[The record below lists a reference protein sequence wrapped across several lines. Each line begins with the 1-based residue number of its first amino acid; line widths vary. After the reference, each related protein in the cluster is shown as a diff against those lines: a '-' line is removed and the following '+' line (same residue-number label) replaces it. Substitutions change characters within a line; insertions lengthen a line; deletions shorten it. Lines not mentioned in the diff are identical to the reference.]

1 MRREGKKVRATN
13 AEKNVRKTMD
23 DGGGGRWRMD
33 GRSDRETR
41 VQGRGRKGLKR
52 TNQASWKSME
62 AGRDCLRFPRC
73 RLLARFF
80 PQRMKF
86 NYGETRVY
94 RAYPLVSL
102 FSPPPFLLFSRFSL
116 SSSLF
121 LSSSFC
127 PFIYYFLFFF
137 PCFFSS
143 FSFFFLQ
150 NLSENCSVYRPPTI
164 RLAASNRRAVRAA
177 FSDAIS
183 GRRSFFL
190 FSFFSLFFSPWF
202 KGTKGEKKGK

>member
-33 GRSDRETR
+33 DRSDRETR

-102 FSPPPFLLFSRFSL
+102 FSPSPFPPLLSLLPFFFSL
-116 SSSLF
+116 S
-121 LSSSFC
+121 
-127 PFIYYFLFFF
+127 LFFF
-137 PCFFSS
+137 LSFYLLFPFFLSLL
-143 FSFFFLQ
+143 FFFLF
-150 NLSENCSVYRPPTI
+150 LFLFAKSFGKLLCLP
-164 RLAASNRRAVRAA
+164 ASNDP
-177 FSDAIS
+177 F
-183 GRRSFFL
+183 GRV
-190 FSFFSLFFSPWF
+190 
-202 KGTKGEKKGK
+202 